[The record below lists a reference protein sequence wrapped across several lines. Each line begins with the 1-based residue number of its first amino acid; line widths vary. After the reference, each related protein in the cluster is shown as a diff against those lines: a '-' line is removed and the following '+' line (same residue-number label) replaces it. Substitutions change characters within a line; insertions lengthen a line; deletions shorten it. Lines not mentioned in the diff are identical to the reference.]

1 MTLLPGGMLPMSFPS
16 THTWNVG
23 LSASSRSLGGTEV
36 PGGVAGAGATTTLNS
51 LLRIVAPSTGSVTR
65 MRYSLD
71 VGEFDCF
78 EVGSWADTAATK
90 ANTPATTRTALVSLM
105 TQPPFGARSAGASTA
120 NFIPKSKPPSR
131 RSHLCQCCQDCFFFF
146 FLLRIRPWV
155 NRPRLIR
162 AIPEE
167 QETAAA
173 TNGAPIRGF
182 PSARTQETG
191 VRRTGGVETPE
202 IDSPVLLIRP
212 FGPSHLD

>member
-36 PGGVAGAGATTTLNS
+36 PGGVAGAAETTTLNS
-51 LLRIVAPSTGSVTR
+51 LPRIVAPSTGSVTR

-90 ANTPATTRTALVSLM
+90 ANTPATTRMALVSLIHSLLS
-105 TQPPFGARSAGASTA
+105 ARETPVLPLQISFRKASLR
-120 NFIPKSKPPSR
+120 PGR
-131 RSHLCQCCQDCFFFF
+131 RSWSHLCQCCQDCFFFF

-155 NRPRLIR
+155 NLPRPIR
-162 AIPEE
+162 ALPDE

-182 PSARTQETG
+182 PSARTRETG

-202 IDSPVLLIRP
+202 IDSRL
-212 FGPSHLD
+212 S